1 MRRGADLKILL
12 LGKTGQIGQELQRAL
27 PILGELSPL
36 GRAEVDLSD
45 QDGLRHALALHR
57 PDVIVNAAAHTD
69 VDAAE
74 SERDLCAH
82 INTDAVDILARHAHA
97 TGALLVQYSTDYV
110 FDGAKSSPYTESDAP
125 NPRNV
130 YGLTKLGGEAAILAS
145 GCDALILRCS
155 WVYAAHGRNFPNT
168 VLRLART
175 RDTLD
180 VVADQ
185 IGAPTSAAR
194 IARITA
200 KAIQAR
206 REQGLPS
213 GIYHLAA
220 SGSTTWHAYAR
231 YLVVGAAARGMPLRL
246 SPDRIHAVASKDY
259 PSAAIRPH
267 NSRMDSSRLARALEI
282 HLPDWSVDVGTLLDE
297 LSQREPD
304 AREKT

>member
-1 MRRGADLKILL
+1 MKILL
-12 LGKTGQIGQELQRAL
+12 LGKTGQIGQELQRTL
-27 PILGELSPL
+27 PALGELLPL
-36 GRAEVDLSD
+36 GRADADLAD
-45 QDGLRHALALHR
+45 QDCLRHALVMHR
-57 PDVIVNAAAHTD
+57 PDVIVNAAGHTG

-74 SERDLCAH
+74 SQRDLCAQ
-82 INTDAVDILARHAHA
+82 INTDAVDTLARYAQA

-110 FDGAKSSPYTESDAP
+110 FDGAKPSPYTESDAP

-155 WVYAAHGRNFPNT
+155 WVYATHGRNFPNT

-185 IGAPTSAAR
+185 AGAPTSAAR
-194 IARITA
+194 IASITA

-206 REQGLPS
+206 REQGLP
-213 GIYHLAA
+213 GGLYHLAA

-231 YLVVGAAARGMPLRL
+231 YLVAGAAARGMPLRL
-246 SPDRIHAVASKDY
+246 SPERIRAVPSNEY
-259 PSAAIRPH
+259 PAAALRPH
-267 NSRMDSSRLARALEI
+267 NSRMDSSRLATALKI
-282 HLPDWSVDVGTLLDE
+282 HMPDWSLDVDTLLDE
-297 LSQREPD
+297 LSQRDPC
-304 AREKT
+304 AGEKA